1 MNTLERFYEKFDEDK
16 RLKRRHGEVEY
27 FVTNFYIHKLL
38 KNIKNP
44 KIADIG
50 AGTGAYAVPLAK
62 DGYDITAV
70 EFTKQNLQKLRL
82 KHSNVKTFL
91 GNATN
96 LSMLSSNTFDLTL
109 FFGPMYHLLSKQ
121 EKIQALLE
129 AKRITKPNGIIMVA
143 YYMNDYAVLCYGF
156 LDGNIKQSIKENRL
170 DKSFKII
177 SKNDDIFSF
186 DRLKDINEYNKQAKL
201 KRMFMF
207 APDGAS
213 DYIRTELNNMD
224 PETFETYKKYQ
235 LAVSKNKELFGASSH
250 LVDVLKKE
258 NL

>member
-16 RLKRRHGEVEY
+16 RLKRRHGEVEF
-27 FVTNFYIHKLL
+27 FVTNFYIHQLL
-38 KNIKNP
+38 NDIQNP

-50 AGTGAYAVPLAK
+50 AGTGAYAVPLANE
-62 DGYDITAV
+62 GYDITAV
-70 EFTKQNLQKLRL
+70 EFTKQNLQKLRA
-82 KHSNVKTFL
+82 KHSGVKTFL
-91 GNATN
+91 GDAKN
-96 LSMLSSNTFDLTL
+96 LSMLPSDTFDLTL
-109 FFGPMYHLLSKQ
+109 LFGPMYHLLSKQ
-121 EKIQALLE
+121 EKMQALLE

-143 YYMNDYAVLCYGF
+143 YYMNDYAVLCHGF
-156 LDGNIKQSIKENRL
+156 LDGNIKQSLQEKRL
-170 DKSFKII
+170 DKNFKII
-177 SKNDDIFSF
+177 SKKDDIFSF
-186 DRLKDINEYNKQAKL
+186 DRLSDINGYKQKAKL
-201 KRMFMF
+201 KRLFMF

-224 PETFETYKKYQ
+224 TETFETYKKYQ